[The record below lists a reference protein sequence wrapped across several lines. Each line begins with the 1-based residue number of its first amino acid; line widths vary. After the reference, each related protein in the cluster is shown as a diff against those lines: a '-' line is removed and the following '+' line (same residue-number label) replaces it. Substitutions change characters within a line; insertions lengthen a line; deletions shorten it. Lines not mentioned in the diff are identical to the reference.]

1 MHSFHPSRGRIFFE
15 VLCAAGIAASCG
27 GAWLQTGASAL
38 LAAASIATL
47 YSIVHFFDLFRRNPA
62 VQVEPQRIEFEPAVS
77 MESSPVRQEVRAPL
91 AAIEPRLVVDNVVE
105 DAQPVQQ
112 LPPVEEITS
121 PAKSPRRAKTPRKG
135 AGRAKASKSAK
146 DVELSPTA
154 ESRVE
159 MPARADVADVAEPTP
174 QEETF
179 HPPAAPLFE
188 PEPFVRQQQ
197 RAMFGRKAG

>member
-27 GAWLQTGASAL
+27 GAWMQTGASAL

-47 YSIVHFFDLFRRNPA
+47 YSLVHFFDLFRRNPTVEA
-62 VQVEPQRIEFEPAVS
+62 EPQRIEFEPPAPA
-77 MESSPVRQEVRAPL
+77 ESPAVRQEVRASP
-91 AAIEPRLVVDNVVE
+91 AGIEPRLVVDNMVE
-105 DAQPVQQ
+105 DAQPVE
-112 LPPVEEITS
+112 LVPIAEEMAP
-121 PAKSPRRAKTPRKG
+121 PAKSNRRAKAPRKG
-135 AGRAKASKSAK
+135 TVRAKASKSAK
-146 DVELSPTA
+146 EVEILPAA
-154 ESRVE
+154 ETDIE
-159 MPARADVADVAEPTP
+159 MPARPDVAEVVEPKL

-179 HPPAAPLFE
+179 HPPVAPLFE